1 MFGSILGAAQL
12 GPWVKKC
19 EDLNSGPQH
28 PYENLG
34 TEAHLVILVLRRLR
48 QDDPHGTLVSQPT
61 LSS

>member
-28 PYENLG
+28 PYKKLG
-34 TEAHLVILVLRRLR
+34 KAVCVSNPSAGVRGRER
-48 QDDPHGTLVSQPT
+48 QIVGQGWGLT
-61 LSS
+61 